1 MVASLFFTIYR
12 HNILLT
18 FYLSSNLLSLRHKLP
33 SVGNLACGCLVT
45 RSSSSVPRPCHLL
58 TPSIIHSGNM
68 SSRVPQLTYIP
79 SIFIMGIATFLPQ
92 VSFTREIWVVG
103 SPNCHI
109 FQVYSLWELPP
120 SYIKYHSLWRYEE
133 LGSATR
139 HICQA
144 RIWHTYVSSKRKL
157 PGSREICGVFQVSM
171 SRIFKWELPPSYG
184 HIMGAIET
192 FFSCWKPWTPI

>member
-1 MVASLFFTIYR
+1 MAIFYLLIFYHCVTSAPQLGTWHVVASLFFTIYR

-58 TPSIIHSGNM
+58 TSSIIHSGDM

-103 SPNCHI
+103 SLNWHI
-109 FQVYSLWELPP
+109 YRVYSTWELPP
-120 SYIKYHSLWRYEE
+120 SYPKYHSLGRYE
-133 LGSATR
+133 
-139 HICQA
+139 
-144 RIWHTYVSSKRKL
+144 
-157 PGSREICGVFQVSM
+157 
-171 SRIFKWELPPSYG
+171 
-184 HIMGAIET
+184 
-192 FFSCWKPWTPI
+192 